1 MTTKI
6 ITFCTLTAII
16 IVLLTLQNSCK
27 IPEAIAVK
35 TGAQLWGENCLRCHD
50 APSPTDYG
58 DAQWEVVGMH
68 MKVRANN
75 LTDNEMNKIVA
86 FLQSAN

>member
-1 MTTKI
+1 MKKIKI
-6 ITFCTLTAII
+6 ITAIGVMATLGS
-16 IVLLTLQNSCK
+16 LLINSCATTQ
-27 IPEAIAVK
+27 EVAGK

-50 APSPTDYG
+50 APSPAEYG

-75 LTDNEMNKIVA
+75 LTNDEMSKIVA